1 MGSGMETAFPSPQVA
16 PPFSDDPQPSA
27 TPPSLR
33 HRALLLIRQ
42 HWLLW
47 LIILLAF
54 LTRFWRL
61 WEPDQIVFDELHFG
75 GFASRYFTGEY
86 FFDIHPPLGKMLIA
100 LAAWIGGFEPGFA
113 FETIGD
119 PYGNTAY
126 LPMRA
131 VPALFGALM
140 VPVAYVLIRQ
150 LGGGRPAAYLASAV
164 ILLDGALLVES
175 RFILIDSMLLFS
187 GMLSLSLYLAMRR
200 KPLGSWRWLSLLLL
214 TGVALGATVSVKWTG
229 LGIFGLVGIAALA
242 DLLLGLPSWRKLL
255 FRLVAYA
262 LFLLLLPAIIYFYLW
277 VLHFELLPK
286 SGPGDAFM
294 SPEFRLSLEG
304 ATHQGDRELN
314 DVEKVWELN
323 RTMYTANSGIRA
335 DHPWQTPWWSWPFRP
350 RGLSFWQETV
360 DGTTSRI
367 YLLGMPYVWWMA
379 ILGVFAFLYMMARRI
394 WALRIGSRGRL
405 DCDDQRVLL
414 VGALLVVGILANWL
428 PFAPIERPIFV
439 YHYFLPFILSVLL
452 AALAFDRV
460 LVCVGHVRR
469 TRLVSA
475 AGITLLVLG
484 FLLFSPLAYGYG
496 LPSGLSGLL
505 V

>member
-1 MGSGMETAFPSPQVA
+1 MGSGMETAFPSVEVP
-16 PPFSDDPQPSA
+16 PPFSDDLQPAA
-27 TPPSLR
+27 TQPSLR
-33 HRALLLIRQ
+33 RRAFLLVRQ

-54 LTRFWRL
+54 VTRFWRL

-113 FETIGD
+113 FENIGD
-119 PYGNTAY
+119 PYGDTAY

-140 VPVAYVLIRQ
+140 VPVAYVLVRQ

-187 GMLSLSLYLAMRR
+187 GMLSLSLFLAMRR
-200 KPLGSWRWLSLLLL
+200 KPLGSWRWLGLLLL

-229 LGIFGLVGIAALA
+229 FGIFGLVGLAALV
-242 DLLLGLPSWRKLL
+242 DLVLGLPGWRRLI
-255 FRLVAYA
+255 FRLAAYA
-262 LFLLLLPAIIYFYLW
+262 LFLLLVPGIIYFYLW

-367 YLLGMPYVWWMA
+367 YLLGMPYVWWLV

-394 WALRIGSRGRL
+394 WAWRRLYDDDRRI
-405 DCDDQRVLL
+405 LL
-414 VGALLVVGILANWL
+414 AGALLVIGILANWL

-460 LVCVGHVRR
+460 LACVGHVRR
-469 TRLVSA
+469 TRIVSA
-475 AGITLLVLG
+475 AGITLLVIG